1 MNKAILKSV
10 KEVQVRFNELDPLRI
25 VWHGNYVRY
34 FEDGREDFGEKYGV
48 SYMDVE
54 SAGIATPIINI
65 NCNFKQYLRYPE
77 TIIVETTYQPT
88 AAAKI
93 ILNYKIYR
101 KGTKSLI
108 AEGQTTQIFTDL
120 KGNLLLCSPEF
131 YSDWKNKWGIK

>member
-1 MNKAILKSV
+1 MNEIILQSV

-34 FEDGREDFGEKYGV
+34 FEDGRENFGEKYGL
-48 SYMDVE
+48 SYNDVE
-54 SAGIATPIINI
+54 NAEIVTPIVNI
-65 NCNFKQYLRYPE
+65 NCNFKKYLRYPE
-77 TIIVETTYQPT
+77 TILVETSYQPT

-101 KGTKSLI
+101 KGTKDLI

-120 KGNLLLCSPEF
+120 KGNLLLCSPVF
-131 YSDWKNKWGIK
+131 YTNWKKKWGV